1 MLKPVKINYTSVA
14 EKELRKL
21 AKEAARRIMNK
32 VLENT
37 RQPDIL
43 ARAKPLTGR
52 FAGAYRYRVGDYRV
66 VFVLEGSGNMIV
78 LTVLTIK
85 HRKDVYRT

>member
-1 MLKPVKINYTSVA
+1 MSKPVRINYTSVA

-21 AKEAARRIMNK
+21 SRETAQRILQK

-43 ARAKPLTGR
+43 ARAKPLVGR
-52 FAGAYRYRVGDYRV
+52 FAGMYRYRVGDYRV
-66 VFVLEGSGNMIV
+66 VFVLDDVGNMIV
-78 LTVLTIK
+78 LTILTIK
-85 HRKDVYRT
+85 HRKDVYRS